1 MKNNI
6 LVVEDDL
13 TNSKLLKDIL
23 ENDNFLFHHV
33 NSGAKSLEY
42 FKKQAIIKN
51 QEIDLILL
59 DLNLPDTTGFEILKR
74 IRSCPLCKH
83 IPIIILTSNT
93 DKLDTV
99 LALEI
104 GADDYITKPFYNRE
118 LIARINAVLRRYRLN
133 PNTNNNII
141 DCGNLK
147 IYSDTRNVTLFD
159 KDIDLTFKEFEIL
172 SLFCNNPGKV
182 FSRDE
187 LINTIWGYDYILN
200 TRAVDMHIASLR
212 KKIYDTKQNNSY
224 IETIRGV
231 GYRFRK

>member
-1 MKNNI
+1 MKHNI
-6 LVVEDDL
+6 LVIEDDL
-13 TNSKLLKDIL
+13 TNSRLLKDIL

-42 FKKQAIIKN
+42 FKKQVILKK

-59 DLNLPDTTGFEILKR
+59 DLNLPDTTGFEVLKR
-74 IRSCPLCKH
+74 IRSCSSCGHL
-83 IPIIILTSNT
+83 PIIILTSNT

-104 GADDYITKPFYNRE
+104 GADDYIIKPFYNRE
-118 LIARINAVLRRYRLN
+118 LIARINTVLRRYKLN
-133 PNTNNNII
+133 PKNDKNII
-141 DCGNLK
+141 DCGSLK
-147 IYSDTRNVTLFD
+147 IHIDTRNVTLFD

-172 SLFCNNPGKV
+172 SLFCSNPGKV

-187 LINTIWGYDYILN
+187 LINTIWGYEYALN

-212 KKIYDTKQNNSY
+212 KKISEPKQSNSY